1 MPTLSQWHIDVPLSQ
16 LSVDYSN
23 QELIAESV
31 APIVPSPKKTDLF
44 WHFSKQKFRVNRQ
57 NLQISTGTDY
67 PRLEIDLEKPEFYAL
82 DGFGLEYEIPD
93 ALRENADPGADLDIQ
108 ATKTLTMQV
117 GEFEEDLLANSIL
130 ASGNLSTLGIT
141 NTTLSGTSQWSDYT
155 NSDPIPTIHNALIT
169 VKNQIGT
176 FPNSIAMSDGVFFTL
191 INHPRVIDRIKYTG
205 AGGHE
210 PISRAELAQLLKVK
224 NIYVGAAVKQSVP
237 EGEADSLA
245 TIWPKNVFLF
255 YRPDAPGKYE
265 PAFMYT
271 FLWTGGPFASIIR
284 RYREE
289 WRNQDVLQLQ
299 KWFKPVVVEPKAAY
313 AFINAIA

>member
-1 MPTLSQWHIDVPLSQ
+1 MPTLTQWHIDAPLSQ

-31 APIVPSPKKTDLF
+31 APIVPSSKKSDLF
-44 WHFSKQKFRVNRQ
+44 FHFSKQKFRVDKQ
-57 NLQISTGTDY
+57 SLQIAAGTDY
-67 PRLEIDLEKPEFYAL
+67 ARIEIDLEHPEYYNL
-82 DGFGLEYEIPD
+82 DGYGLEYGIPD
-93 ALRENADPGADLDIQ
+93 ALRENSDPGADLDIQ
-108 ATKTLTMQV
+108 ATKTLTMMV
-117 GEFEEDLLANSIL
+117 GEFEEDLVSNTIL
-130 ASGNLSTLGIT
+130 ASGNLSTLGVP

-155 NSDPIPTIHNALIT
+155 NSDPIPVIHNTLIS

-176 FPNSIAMSDGVFFTL
+176 FPNSIAMSDAVFFTL

-224 NIYVGAAVKQSVP
+224 NIFVGAAVKQTAAAGVTDAL
-237 EGEADSLA
+237 G
-245 TIWPKNVFLF
+245 TIWPKNVFVF
-255 YRPDAPGKYE
+255 YRPDAPSKME